1 MPIPKLITTE
11 TDNEVSKLVMPLLGG
26 ISLFIAAPLF
36 IALHRFLPDP
46 TWPYNTDRL
55 GLALLTLGVVFFI
68 FYKVKGLVITAF
80 IATLF
85 GLTITHYSNRYSFED
100 MFTDYRNLLYSLKD
114 SPYPDEYLASNF
126 VPFPNKSA
134 FLEGIN
140 FDHPDVRSF
149 ALSATRKHF
158 FDYQSRQKYRVI
170 IQSMAIFKEINTNW
184 SYVNDPISREYI
196 AQAQES
202 VKHLAGDCDDHS
214 ILMAAAIKSIGGT
227 PRLVYTK
234 QHVYPELLIGSW
246 ADMEALNYIVREKLF
261 KYEIG
266 DQRLF
271 YHQDQNNQI
280 WLNLDYTADYP
291 GGRFL
296 QEEVLGVLSI
306 D

>member
-1 MPIPKLITTE
+1 MSIPKFITIE
-11 TDNEVSKLVMPLLGG
+11 NDNEVAQLVMPILGV
-26 ISLFIAAPLF
+26 ISLFITAPLF

-46 TWPYNTDRL
+46 TWPYHVDRL
-55 GLALLTLGVVFFI
+55 GLALITLALVFFI
-68 FYKVKGLVITAF
+68 FTKLKGLVITAF
-80 IATLF
+80 IATLC
-85 GLTITHYSNRYSFED
+85 GLTITHYANRYSFED

-114 SPYPDEYLASNF
+114 SPYPHEYIAANF
-126 VPFPNKSA
+126 VPFPNKSS

-140 FDHPDVRSF
+140 YEHPDVRNF
-149 ALSATRKHF
+149 ALNATRQHF
-158 FDYQSRQKYRVI
+158 FDQQERRKYRVI
-170 IQSMAIFKEINTNW
+170 IQSMAVFKEINSQW
-184 SYVNDPISREYI
+184 SYVNDPVSREYI

-202 VKHLAGDCDDHS
+202 VEHLAGDCDDHS

-227 PRLVYTK
+227 PRLIYTK

-246 ADMEALNYIVREKLF
+246 ADLEALNYLIREKLF

-266 DQRLF
+266 DKRLH

-291 GGRFL
+291 GGSFL
-296 QEEVLGVLSI
+296 QEDVLGVLTI